1 MTRLS
6 IGQVARRTGVAPSA
20 IRYYE
25 SIGLLPEPNLIHG
38 QRRYSEDVLWRLRL
52 IQRAKRAGFS
62 LPEIDHLL
70 NGFTDE
76 SPPATRW
83 TSLANDKLREVD
95 QQIADLEQTRT
106 ILTGTL
112 KCQCLTLADCA
123 DLVSDGCP

>member
-1 MTRLS
+1 
-6 IGQVARRTGVAPSA
+6 VVKK
-20 IRYYE
+20 
-25 SIGLLPEPNLIHG
+25 
-38 QRRYSEDVLWRLRL
+38 
-52 IQRAKRAGFS
+52 RAKRAGFS